1 MQHILMN
8 VFLQIHADG
17 AVCTNNFIGANAR
30 FGKLH
35 AVVAPTRAEG
45 STAGK
50 KDDRDRV
57 SHRGERPRN
66 RSYQVFTG

>member
-1 MQHILMN
+1 MMRALYGRVDQ
-8 VFLQIHADG
+8 FLKELLLCCRNCRRLLRQRGQKDQQQ
-17 AVCTNNFIGANAR
+17 
-30 FGKLH
+30 
-35 AVVAPTRAEG
+35 E
-45 STAGK
+45 K

>member
-30 FGKLH
+30 FGKLQ

-50 KDDRDRV
+50 
-57 SHRGERPRN
+57 ER
-66 RSYQVFTG
+66 

>member
-1 MQHILMN
+1 LLRQRG
-8 VFLQIHADG
+8 QKDQQQ
-17 AVCTNNFIGANAR
+17 
-30 FGKLH
+30 
-35 AVVAPTRAEG
+35 E
-45 STAGK
+45 K